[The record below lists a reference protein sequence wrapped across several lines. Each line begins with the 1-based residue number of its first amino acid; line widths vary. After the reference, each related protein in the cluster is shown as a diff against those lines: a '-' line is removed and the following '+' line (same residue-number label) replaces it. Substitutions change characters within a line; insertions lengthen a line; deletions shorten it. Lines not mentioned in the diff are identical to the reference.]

1 MASGAWYGAYRHMVR
16 VTEPVELWLVK
27 TLPFTP
33 RSPRLLDEWIA
44 LDYDITVCDPGKQE
58 VMDRLRA
65 RGMDV
70 GKRLQAGVL
79 QWYRQGITQT
89 ASMRGSRLAGQG
101 SRPSGSPTDPMRP
114 DRLATGAAGMVTVV
128 FLRSE
133 AKEHPAPTVFGSP
146 QNNKKSPKIGT
157 APQNQAMK
165 MLQTGIYTITV
176 IGAISHDRFRGLG
189 ERGTDRRTAGKGHTG
204 VHQGVPGRQGRE
216 PDGRLHLFI
225 DAEHRPQHRRA
236 ERARPRD
243 KPQHDQSSGYIQQL
257 EGMYD
262 TMDDDPEI
270 TELLGKAAR

>member
-89 ASMRGSRLAGQG
+89 GIDARLKARRSRLAA
-101 SRPSGSPTDPMRP
+101 SGSPTDPMRP

-128 FLRSE
+128 FFEKRSE
-133 AKEHPAPTVFGSP
+133 GTPRAHRFWFPTK
-146 QNNKKSPKIGT
+146 Q
-157 APQNQAMK
+157 
-165 MLQTGIYTITV
+165 
-176 IGAISHDRFRGLG
+176 
-189 ERGTDRRTAGKGHTG
+189 
-204 VHQGVPGRQGRE
+204 
-216 PDGRLHLFI
+216 
-225 DAEHRPQHRRA
+225 
-236 ERARPRD
+236 
-243 KPQHDQSSGYIQQL
+243 
-257 EGMYD
+257 
-262 TMDDDPEI
+262 
-270 TELLGKAAR
+270 

>member
-1 MASGAWYGAYRHMVR
+1 MHRQPGAVVLDFDALAKAMMPGSDAEHVTVEWVRRMASGAWYGAYRHMVR

-89 ASMRGSRLAGQG
+89 GIDARLKARRSRLAA
-101 SRPSGSPTDPMRP
+101 SGSPTDPMRP

-133 AKEHPAPTVFGSP
+133 AKEHPAPTVLVP
-146 QNNKKSPKIGT
+146 HKTIKKSPKIGRH
-157 APQNQAMK
+157 PK
-165 MLQTGIYTITV
+165 I
-176 IGAISHDRFRGLG
+176 
-189 ERGTDRRTAGKGHTG
+189 
-204 VHQGVPGRQGRE
+204 
-216 PDGRLHLFI
+216 RL
-225 DAEHRPQHRRA
+225 
-236 ERARPRD
+236 
-243 KPQHDQSSGYIQQL
+243 
-257 EGMYD
+257 
-262 TMDDDPEI
+262 
-270 TELLGKAAR
+270 